1 LLEDYIVPLT
11 NANDKSETISVLKGL
26 MQTFTKTKINLK
38 EQVAKVIAA
47 KPAMLAAIAK

>member
-1 LLEDYIVPLT
+1 
-11 NANDKSETISVLKGL
+11 

-47 KPAMLAAIAK
+47 KPAMLAAIAKQNKAIDGKDTQIDSSSVPAD